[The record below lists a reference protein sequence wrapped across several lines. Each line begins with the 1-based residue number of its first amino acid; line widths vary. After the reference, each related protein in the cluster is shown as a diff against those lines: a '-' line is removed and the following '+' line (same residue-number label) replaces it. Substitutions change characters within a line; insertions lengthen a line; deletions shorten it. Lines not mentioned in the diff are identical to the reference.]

1 VAKLFQSIIL
11 YKKAIA
17 SRSDYIMQNSVKT
30 DFKSYG
36 SDSWVI
42 LSEIEK
48 SIKEKIEKVGVP
60 LKDWDINIYRGVLTG
75 YNEAFIINGQK
86 KEEILN
92 NCKTEEERLKTIEL
106 IRPILRGR
114 DIKRYSYNFADLWLI
129 NTYNGVKEKGIK
141 PIDIDDYPAVKEH
154 LDQYFPQ
161 LKKRQDKGDTPYNL
175 RNCAYLED
183 FYRPKIVF
191 QEMVQKS
198 AFSYDED
205 INFFCLDTGRIIV
218 GKDLKYLLAFLNSKL
233 FFYSVKKYYGG
244 GGLGESGIRMKHT
257 FFEKFHCIGNIDKT
271 ILIDMTSKIIKSNN
285 DEERAKLIKEV
296 DNIIFDL
303 YDISSEEVD
312 FIDSQ

>member
-1 VAKLFQSIIL
+1 
-11 YKKAIA
+11 
-17 SRSDYIMQNSVKT
+17 MQNSVKT

-114 DIKRYSYNFADLWLI
+114 DIKRYSYEFADLYLLFIPWHFPLHNDTSI
-129 NTYNGVKEKGIK
+129 VGASEKAEQEFK
-141 PIDIDDYPAVKEH
+141 NQYPAVYSH
-154 LDQYFPQ
+154 LLKYKDQ
-161 LKKRQDKGDTPYNL
+161 LSN
-175 RNCAYLED
+175 RNKAETGIHYEWYALQRWGANYWED